1 MTTTLDSL
9 ISNEG
14 FISICKQF
22 LYENEFYYSLFK
34 GQGRLY
40 KDYSDFNSKVKEVSY
55 GIFENEEG
63 TGILVYEFWIKLKCG
78 KTYLRDI
85 PINNILR
92 YFKTNSIYRLFKET
106 LPLLDKL
113 IKGEIHQRELAPIL
127 FDLGGVLDYTI
138 ALKQTEISIGS
149 RLINIYREGNNLLNA
164 LKKLK

>member
-14 FISICKQF
+14 FISICKQ
-22 LYENEFYYSLFK
+22 
-34 GQGRLY
+34 
-40 KDYSDFNSKVKEVSY
+40 
-55 GIFENEEG
+55 
-63 TGILVYEFWIKLKCG
+63 
-78 KTYLRDI
+78 
-85 PINNILR
+85 
-92 YFKTNSIYRLFKET
+92 TNSIYRLFKET